1 MRSLLAAALLAWFL
15 GPGTFG
21 AGAQPATTS
30 PNSLPGK
37 EFPDLGNAHIPRLGD
52 SHAPY
57 NSEPPTSGTHLPGIA
72 PWGIYDKPI
81 PKEYQV
87 HNLEDGGIVIQYN
100 CPKGCPDLIKKL
112 EGVFFKY
119 KARAQKEKKYI
130 HLILAPYPDMDAR
143 LALTAWTRLDKLT
156 DFDEARID
164 RFIEA
169 YIGID
174 HHPKKESKKQP
185 SDSGQ
190 ATQKAPAARPQP

>member
-1 MRSLLAAALLAWFL
+1 MRGLLAAALLAWFL
-15 GPGTFG
+15 GPGTLG

-30 PNSLPGK
+30 PSPLPGK
-37 EFPDLGNAHIPRLGD
+37 EFPDLGNLHIQRLGD
-52 SHAPY
+52 AHAPY
-57 NSEPPTSGTHLPGIA
+57 NSEPPTSGPHLPNIA

-87 HNLEDGGIVIQYN
+87 HNLEDGGVVIQYN

-119 KARAQKEKKYI
+119 KARAPKEKKYT
-130 HLILAPYPDMDAR
+130 HLILAPYPDMDTR
-143 LALTAWTRLDKLT
+143 LALTAWTRLDKLN

-174 HHPKKESKKQP
+174 HHKKEGKKQP
-185 SDSGQ
+185 ADSSQ
-190 ATQKAPAARPQP
+190 AAQKAPDARPQP

>member
-1 MRSLLAAALLAWFL
+1 MRSLLAAALMAWFL

-21 AGAQPATTS
+21 AGAQPATIL
-30 PNSLPGK
+30 PDPLPGK
-37 EFPDLGNAHIPRLGD
+37 EFPDLGNLHIQRLGD
-52 SHAPY
+52 PHAPY
-57 NSEPPTSGTHLPGIA
+57 NSEPPTSGPHLPNIA

-87 HNLEDGGIVIQYN
+87 HNLEDGGVVIQHN

-119 KARAQKEKKYI
+119 KARAQKEKKYM

-143 LALTAWTRLDKLT
+143 LALTAWTRLDKLN

-174 HHPKKESKKQP
+174 HHKKEGKK
-185 SDSGQ
+185 
-190 ATQKAPAARPQP
+190 

>member
-1 MRSLLAAALLAWFL
+1 MRSLLAAALMAWFL

-21 AGAQPATTS
+21 AGAQPATIL
-30 PNSLPGK
+30 PDPLPGK
-37 EFPDLGNAHIPRLGD
+37 EFPDLGNLHIQRLGD
-52 SHAPY
+52 PHAPY
-57 NSEPPTSGTHLPGIA
+57 NSEPPTSGPHLPNIA

-87 HNLEDGGIVIQYN
+87 HNLEDGGVVIQHN

-119 KARAQKEKKYI
+119 KARAQKEKKYM
-130 HLILAPYPDMDAR
+130 HLILAPYPDMDVR
-143 LALTAWTRLDKLT
+143 LALTAWTRLDKLN

-174 HHPKKESKKQP
+174 HHKKEGKKQP
-185 SDSGQ
+185 ADSGQ
-190 ATQKAPAARPQP
+190 AAQKAPDARPQP